1 MTDWQRRMADLYR
14 LQQRADEIN
23 GFDPPPAPASSG
35 ASAEAFAAAEQRLG
49 VRFDDSYREV
59 MTVVNGW
66 PQFAGMWEIFAVD
79 DLGTENGPWAHAN
92 YLADTCIDNTDEP
105 DEFLPPPSGTTRIL
119 LASARNMPM
128 HLVAMIS
135 QTQAQAASLCIRFDS
150 GGDYEFPDFQAWL
163 DHTEKAGREFIADT
177 LDLR

>member
-1 MTDWQRRMADLYR
+1 MTDWQRRMNDLYR
-14 LQQRADEIN
+14 LQQRADEIKEFN
-23 GFDPPPAPASSG
+23 PPPAPASSG

-59 MTVVNGW
+59 MTAVNGW
-66 PQFAGMWEIFAVD
+66 PKFTGIWEIFAVD
-79 DLGTENGPWAHAN
+79 DLGTEGGPWAHAN
-92 YLADTCIDNTDEP
+92 YLADIFIDNTDEP
-105 DEFLPPPSGTTRIL
+105 DKFLPAPIGTTRVL
-119 LASARNMPM
+119 LASARDMPL

-135 QTQAQAASLCIRFDS
+135 QTQTQAASLCIEFDS

-163 DHTEKAGREFIADT
+163 DHAEKATRDFIAET